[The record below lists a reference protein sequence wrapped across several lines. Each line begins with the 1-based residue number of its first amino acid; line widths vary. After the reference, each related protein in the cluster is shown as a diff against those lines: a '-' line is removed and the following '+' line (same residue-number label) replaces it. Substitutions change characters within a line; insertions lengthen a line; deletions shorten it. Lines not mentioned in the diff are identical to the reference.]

1 MRKQQKAWLLLVVLV
16 LSPVMGWSALGFPM
30 DDLSLGA
37 VVSSVLAGVVLF
49 AKVMLGEE
57 DESGKGNRKGK
68 KAEVKT

>member
-30 DDLSLGA
+30 DDVSLGA

-49 AKVMLGEE
+49 AKVMLGG
-57 DESGKGNRKGK
+57 DESSRKVKRGR
-68 KAEVKT
+68 KAEVKA